1 MRRQT
6 RLALAMAVGLG
17 AAACQDARELPTAT
31 DPALSRSG
39 EKSSELFSQ
48 FTGFGPD
55 AGLRLVA
62 EGLTSPI
69 TLREAPDRTG
79 RLFIVDQVGVI
90 RVVLRDGTLLS
101 EPFLDVRDRMVTLNP
116 GFDERGL
123 LGLAFHPRF
132 AENGRFFVY
141 YSAPLRA
148 GAPAGFNHTARISEF
163 TAAPLANT
171 ADPGSERV
179 VLEVDEP
186 QSNHNGGT
194 VEFGPRDGYL
204 YISLGDGGGAN
215 DTPLGHV
222 EDWYEV
228 NAGGNGQDVE
238 QNLLGSILRIDVDR
252 GVPYTIPADNPFV
265 GRDGLDEIYAYGLRN
280 PYRMSFDMAWPHTLL
295 AGDAGQRL
303 AEEVSVIV
311 KGGNYGWNVREG
323 MYCFNAA
330 NNLQPLEDCPNRV
343 GDGHPDEG
351 ARLLPPVIAYP
362 NRANPFEA
370 GLGVTVIGGHVYRGR
385 QLPQFRGRYIFA
397 DFAQRVFIARPG
409 GGRHGR
415 GHGGGGLWSFQEI
428 RFPRQPDGNVGISVK
443 GFGQDRR
450 GEVYVLGSNVTGP
463 AGTTGRVYQLT
474 RAGGHRER

>member
-6 RLALAMAVGLG
+6 RLALAVAVGFG
-17 AAACQDARELPTAT
+17 AAACQDGRELPTAT
-31 DPALSRSG
+31 DPALSRGEGKSG
-39 EKSSELFSQ
+39 ELFSP

-62 EGLTSPI
+62 DGLTSPI
-69 TLREAPDRTG
+69 TLREAPDRSG
-79 RLFIVDQVGVI
+79 RLFIVDQIGVI
-90 RVVLRDGTLLS
+90 RVVLRDGTLLT

-163 TAAPLANT
+163 TAAPRANA
-171 ADPGSERV
+171 ADAGSERV

-222 EDWYEV
+222 EDWYAT

-238 QNLLGSILRIDVDR
+238 ENLLGSILRIDVDR
-252 GVPYTIPADNPFV
+252 GVPYASPPDNPFV

-280 PYRMSFDMAWPHTLL
+280 PYRMSFDPAWPHTLL

-303 AEEVSVIV
+303 AEEVSV
-311 KGGNYGWNVREG
+311 
-323 MYCFNAA
+323 AA
-330 NNLQPLEDCPNRV
+330 NNLQPLDDCPDRV
-343 GDGHPDEG
+343 GEGHPDEG
-351 ARLLPPVIAYP
+351 RRLLPPVIAYP
-362 NRANPFEA
+362 NRANPFEP

-474 RAGGHRER
+474 RAGGDRLR